1 MFLFIIYRN
10 VFISLGKGRK
20 KQIYTTDSDEISH
33 IVNRIA
39 PQVNVTGFIIYFKA
53 VKNMPLSPCVVHLC
67 EKYSVF

>member
-1 MFLFIIYRN
+1 MFLFTIYRN

-53 VKNMPLSPCVVHLC
+53 AKNMPLSPCIVHLC
-67 EKYSVF
+67 EKYFVF